1 MIKISDFKE
10 KDFSSV
16 KNLLIDGFSKNF
28 DNDINL
34 NFINNQSN
42 FGFVAINN
50 ETIIGFA
57 SIHIIEKL
65 NRRSCLIEDVV
76 VDKSERGK
84 GIGKLLLDKGIKQ
97 LKNSCLNK
105 KYKIIAYVKHDNYPS
120 IKIFNNLCFKNVGS
134 ENIKN
139 VNLIRFELQL

>member
-16 KNLLIDGFSKNF
+16 KNLLINGFSKNF

-34 NFINNQSN
+34 NFINDQSN
-42 FGFVAINN
+42 FGFVAVNN

-76 VDKSERGK
+76 VDKNERGK
-84 GIGKLLLDKGIKQ
+84 GIGKLLIEHLINFSKSK
-97 LKNSCLNK
+97 SCD
-105 KYKIIAYVKHDNYPS
+105 KIILNSKES
-120 IKIFNNLCFKNVGS
+120 
-134 ENIKN
+134 NISFYNKLGFVQN
-139 VNLIRFELQL
+139 EIQMIIRN

>member
-16 KNLLIDGFSKNF
+16 KNLLINGFSKNF

-34 NFINNQSN
+34 NFINDQSN
-42 FGFVAINN
+42 FGFVAVNN

-76 VDKSERGK
+76 VDKNERGK
-84 GIGKLLLDKGIKQ
+84 GIGKLLIEHLINFSKSK
-97 LKNSCLNK
+97 SCD
-105 KYKIIAYVKHDNYPS
+105 KIILNSKESNMPFYNKLGFVQNE
-120 IKIFNNLCFKNVGS
+120 IQMI
-134 ENIKN
+134 
-139 VNLIRFELQL
+139 IRN

>member
-1 MIKISDFKE
+1 MIKISNFKE

-16 KNLLIDGFSKNF
+16 QKLLIDGFSKNF
-28 DNDINL
+28 DKNINL

-42 FGFVAINN
+42 FGFIAVNN

-84 GIGKLLLDKGIKQ
+84 GVGKLLIEHLINFSKSK
-97 LKNSCLNK
+97 SCD
-105 KYKIIAYVKHDNYPS
+105 KIILNSKES
-120 IKIFNNLCFKNVGS
+120 
-134 ENIKN
+134 NIPFYNKLGFVQN
-139 VNLIRFELQL
+139 EIQMIIRN

>member
-1 MIKISDFKE
+1 MIKISDFKK
-10 KDFSSV
+10 KDFSIV

-76 VDKSERGK
+76 VDKKERGK
-84 GIGKLLLDKGIKQ
+84 GIGKLLIEHLINFSKSK
-97 LKNSCLNK
+97 SCD
-105 KYKIIAYVKHDNYPS
+105 KIILNSKES
-120 IKIFNNLCFKNVGS
+120 
-134 ENIKN
+134 NIPFYNKLGFVQN
-139 VNLIRFELQL
+139 EIQMVIRN

>member
-1 MIKISDFKE
+1 VIKISDFKE

-16 KNLLIDGFSKNF
+16 KNLLINGFSKNF

-34 NFINNQSN
+34 NFINDQSN
-42 FGFVAINN
+42 FGFVAVNN

-76 VDKSERGK
+76 VDKNERGK
-84 GIGKLLLDKGIKQ
+84 GIGKLLIEHLINFSKSK
-97 LKNSCLNK
+97 SCD
-105 KYKIIAYVKHDNYPS
+105 KIILNSKES
-120 IKIFNNLCFKNVGS
+120 
-134 ENIKN
+134 NIPFYNKLGFVQN
-139 VNLIRFELQL
+139 EIQMIIRN

>member
-1 MIKISDFKE
+1 VIKISDFKE

-84 GIGKLLLDKGIKQ
+84 GIGKLLIEHLINFSKSK
-97 LKNSCLNK
+97 SCD
-105 KYKIIAYVKHDNYPS
+105 KIILNSKES
-120 IKIFNNLCFKNVGS
+120 
-134 ENIKN
+134 NIPFYNKLGFVQN
-139 VNLIRFELQL
+139 EIQMIIRN

>member
-50 ETIIGFA
+50 ESIIGFA

-84 GIGKLLLDKGIKQ
+84 GVGKLLIEHLINFSKSK
-97 LKNSCLNK
+97 SCD
-105 KYKIIAYVKHDNYPS
+105 KIILNSKES
-120 IKIFNNLCFKNVGS
+120 
-134 ENIKN
+134 NIPFYNKLGFVQN
-139 VNLIRFELQL
+139 EIQMIIRN

>member
-34 NFINNQSN
+34 NFINDQSN
-42 FGFVAINN
+42 FGFVAVNN

-76 VDKSERGK
+76 VDKNERGK
-84 GIGKLLLDKGIKQ
+84 GIGKLLIEHLINFSKSK
-97 LKNSCLNK
+97 SCD
-105 KYKIIAYVKHDNYPS
+105 KIILNSKES
-120 IKIFNNLCFKNVGS
+120 
-134 ENIKN
+134 NIPFYNKLGFVQN
-139 VNLIRFELQL
+139 EIQMIIRN

>member
-76 VDKSERGK
+76 VDKKERGK
-84 GIGKLLLDKGIKQ
+84 GIGKLLIEHLINFSKSK
-97 LKNSCLNK
+97 SCD
-105 KYKIIAYVKHDNYPS
+105 KIILNSKESNIPFYNKLGFVKNE
-120 IKIFNNLCFKNVGS
+120 IQMI
-134 ENIKN
+134 
-139 VNLIRFELQL
+139 IRN

>member
-16 KNLLIDGFSKNF
+16 KNLLINGFSKNF

-84 GIGKLLLDKGIKQ
+84 GIGKLLIEHLINFSKSK
-97 LKNSCLNK
+97 SCD
-105 KYKIIAYVKHDNYPS
+105 KIILNSKES
-120 IKIFNNLCFKNVGS
+120 
-134 ENIKN
+134 NIPFYNKLGFVQN
-139 VNLIRFELQL
+139 EIQMIIRN

>member
-34 NFINNQSN
+34 NFIDNQSN

-84 GIGKLLLDKGIKQ
+84 GIGKLLIEHLINFSKSK
-97 LKNSCLNK
+97 SCD
-105 KYKIIAYVKHDNYPS
+105 KIILNSKES
-120 IKIFNNLCFKNVGS
+120 
-134 ENIKN
+134 NIPFYNKLGFVQN
-139 VNLIRFELQL
+139 EIQMIIRN

>member
-84 GIGKLLLDKGIKQ
+84 GIGKLLIEHLINFSKSK
-97 LKNSCLNK
+97 SCD
-105 KYKIIAYVKHDNYPS
+105 KIILNSKES
-120 IKIFNNLCFKNVGS
+120 
-134 ENIKN
+134 NIPFYNKLGFVQN
-139 VNLIRFELQL
+139 EIQMIIRS

>member
-84 GIGKLLLDKGIKQ
+84 GIGKLLIEHLINFSKSK
-97 LKNSCLNK
+97 SCD
-105 KYKIIAYVKHDNYPS
+105 KIILNSKES
-120 IKIFNNLCFKNVGS
+120 
-134 ENIKN
+134 NIPFYNKLGFVQN
-139 VNLIRFELQL
+139 EIQMIIRN

>member
-1 MIKISDFKE
+1 MIKISNFKE

-16 KNLLIDGFSKNF
+16 QKLLIDGFSKNF
-28 DNDINL
+28 YKNINL

-42 FGFVAINN
+42 FGFIAVNN

-84 GIGKLLLDKGIKQ
+84 GVGKLLIEHLINFSKSK
-97 LKNSCLNK
+97 SCD
-105 KYKIIAYVKHDNYPS
+105 KIILNSKES
-120 IKIFNNLCFKNVGS
+120 
-134 ENIKN
+134 NIPFYNKLGFVQN
-139 VNLIRFELQL
+139 EIQMIIRN

>member
-16 KNLLIDGFSKNF
+16 KNLLINGFSKNF

-34 NFINNQSN
+34 NFINDQSN
-42 FGFVAINN
+42 FGFVAVNN

-76 VDKSERGK
+76 VDKNERGK
-84 GIGKLLLDKGIKQ
+84 GIGKLLIEHLINFSKSK
-97 LKNSCLNK
+97 SCD
-105 KYKIIAYVKHDNYPS
+105 KIILNSKES
-120 IKIFNNLCFKNVGS
+120 
-134 ENIKN
+134 NIPFYNKLGLVQN
-139 VNLIRFELQL
+139 EIHMIIRN

>member
-84 GIGKLLLDKGIKQ
+84 GIGKLLIEHLINFSKSKSCDKIV
-97 LKNSCLNK
+97 LNSKESNK
-105 KYKIIAYVKHDNYPS
+105 
-120 IKIFNNLCFKNVGS
+120 FNLSYGDP
-134 ENIKN
+134 
-139 VNLIRFELQL
+139 

>member
-1 MIKISDFKE
+1 MVIKISDFKE

-16 KNLLIDGFSKNF
+16 KNLLINGFSKNF

-76 VDKSERGK
+76 VDKNERGK
-84 GIGKLLLDKGIKQ
+84 GIGKLLIEHLINFSKSK
-97 LKNSCLNK
+97 SCD
-105 KYKIIAYVKHDNYPS
+105 KIILNSKES
-120 IKIFNNLCFKNVGS
+120 
-134 ENIKN
+134 NIPFYNKLGFVQN
-139 VNLIRFELQL
+139 EIQMIIRN

>member
-1 MIKISDFKE
+1 MVIKISDFKE

-16 KNLLIDGFSKNF
+16 KNLLINGFSKNF

-34 NFINNQSN
+34 NFINDQSN
-42 FGFVAINN
+42 FGFVAVNN

-76 VDKSERGK
+76 VDKNERGK
-84 GIGKLLLDKGIKQ
+84 GIGKLLIEHLINFSKSK
-97 LKNSCLNK
+97 SCD
-105 KYKIIAYVKHDNYPS
+105 KIILNSKES
-120 IKIFNNLCFKNVGS
+120 
-134 ENIKN
+134 NIN
-139 VNLIRFELQL
+139 F

>member
-16 KNLLIDGFSKNF
+16 KNLLINGFSKNF

-34 NFINNQSN
+34 NFINDQSN
-42 FGFVAINN
+42 FGFVAVNN

-76 VDKSERGK
+76 VDKNERGK
-84 GIGKLLLDKGIKQ
+84 GIGKLLIEHLINFSKSK
-97 LKNSCLNK
+97 SCD
-105 KYKIIAYVKHDNYPS
+105 KIILNSKES
-120 IKIFNNLCFKNVGS
+120 
-134 ENIKN
+134 NIPFYNKLGFVQN
-139 VNLIRFELQL
+139 EIQMILRN

>member
-1 MIKISDFKE
+1 VIKISDFKE

-34 NFINNQSN
+34 NFINNQIN
-42 FGFVAINN
+42 FGFVAVNN
-50 ETIIGFA
+50 ETIVGFA

-76 VDKSERGK
+76 VDKNERGK
-84 GIGKLLLDKGIKQ
+84 GIGKLLIDHLINFSKSK
-97 LKNSCLNK
+97 SCD
-105 KYKIIAYVKHDNYPS
+105 KIILNSKES
-120 IKIFNNLCFKNVGS
+120 
-134 ENIKN
+134 NIPFYNKLGFVQN
-139 VNLIRFELQL
+139 EIQMIIRN

>member
-84 GIGKLLLDKGIKQ
+84 GIGKLLIEHLINFSKSKSCDKIV
-97 LKNSCLNK
+97 LNSKESNIPFYSKLGFVQNEIQM
-105 KYKIIAYVKHDNYPS
+105 IIRN
-120 IKIFNNLCFKNVGS
+120 
-134 ENIKN
+134 
-139 VNLIRFELQL
+139 

>member
-84 GIGKLLLDKGIKQ
+84 GIGKLLIEHLINFSK
-97 LKNSCLNK
+97 S
-105 KYKIIAYVKHDNYPS
+105 KYCDKIILNSKES
-120 IKIFNNLCFKNVGS
+120 
-134 ENIKN
+134 NIPFYNKLGFVQN
-139 VNLIRFELQL
+139 EIQMIIRN

>member
-1 MIKISDFKE
+1 VIKISDFKE

-34 NFINNQSN
+34 NFINNQIN
-42 FGFVAINN
+42 FGFVAVNN
-50 ETIIGFA
+50 ETIVGFA

-76 VDKSERGK
+76 VDKNERGK
-84 GIGKLLLDKGIKQ
+84 GIGKLLIEHLINFSK
-97 LKNSCLNK
+97 S
-105 KYKIIAYVKHDNYPS
+105 KYCDKIILNSKES
-120 IKIFNNLCFKNVGS
+120 
-134 ENIKN
+134 NIPFYNKLGFVQN
-139 VNLIRFELQL
+139 EIQMIIRN

>member
-16 KNLLIDGFSKNF
+16 KNLLIAGFSKNF

-84 GIGKLLLDKGIKQ
+84 GIGKLLIEHLINFSKSK
-97 LKNSCLNK
+97 SCD
-105 KYKIIAYVKHDNYPS
+105 KIILNSKES
-120 IKIFNNLCFKNVGS
+120 
-134 ENIKN
+134 NIPFYNKLGFVQN
-139 VNLIRFELQL
+139 EIQMIIRN

>member
-84 GIGKLLLDKGIKQ
+84 GIGKLLIKH
-97 LKNSCLNK
+97 LINFSKSKSCD
-105 KYKIIAYVKHDNYPS
+105 KIILNSKES
-120 IKIFNNLCFKNVGS
+120 
-134 ENIKN
+134 NIPFYNKLGFVQN
-139 VNLIRFELQL
+139 EIQMIIRN

>member
-1 MIKISDFKE
+1 MINISDFKE

-84 GIGKLLLDKGIKQ
+84 GIGKLLIEHLINFSKSK
-97 LKNSCLNK
+97 SCD
-105 KYKIIAYVKHDNYPS
+105 KIILNSKES
-120 IKIFNNLCFKNVGS
+120 
-134 ENIKN
+134 NIPFYNKLGFVQN
-139 VNLIRFELQL
+139 EIQMIIRN

>member
-16 KNLLIDGFSKNF
+16 KNLLIAGFSKNF

-34 NFINNQSN
+34 NFIDNQSN

-84 GIGKLLLDKGIKQ
+84 GIGKLLIEHLINFSKSK
-97 LKNSCLNK
+97 SCD
-105 KYKIIAYVKHDNYPS
+105 KIILNSKES
-120 IKIFNNLCFKNVGS
+120 
-134 ENIKN
+134 NIPFYNKLGFVQN
-139 VNLIRFELQL
+139 EIQMIIRN

>member
-34 NFINNQSN
+34 NFINNQIN
-42 FGFVAINN
+42 FGFVAVNN
-50 ETIIGFA
+50 ETIVGFA

-76 VDKSERGK
+76 VDKNERGK
-84 GIGKLLLDKGIKQ
+84 GIGKLLIEHLINFSK
-97 LKNSCLNK
+97 S
-105 KYKIIAYVKHDNYPS
+105 KYCDKIILNSKES
-120 IKIFNNLCFKNVGS
+120 
-134 ENIKN
+134 NIPFYNKLGFVQN
-139 VNLIRFELQL
+139 EIQMIIRN

>member
-1 MIKISDFKE
+1 VIKISDFKE

-84 GIGKLLLDKGIKQ
+84 GIGKLLIEHLINFSKSK
-97 LKNSCLNK
+97 SCD
-105 KYKIIAYVKHDNYPS
+105 KIILNSKES
-120 IKIFNNLCFKNVGS
+120 
-134 ENIKN
+134 NIPFYNKLGFVQN
-139 VNLIRFELQL
+139 EIQMIIRS

>member
-84 GIGKLLLDKGIKQ
+84 GIGKLLIEHLINFSKSK
-97 LKNSCLNK
+97 SCD
-105 KYKIIAYVKHDNYPS
+105 KIILNSKES
-120 IKIFNNLCFKNVGS
+120 
-134 ENIKN
+134 NIPFYNKLGFVQN
-139 VNLIRFELQL
+139 EIQMIIRK

>member
-1 MIKISDFKE
+1 VIKISDFKE

-76 VDKSERGK
+76 VDKKERSK
-84 GIGKLLLDKGIKQ
+84 GIGKLLIEHLINFSKSK
-97 LKNSCLNK
+97 SCD
-105 KYKIIAYVKHDNYPS
+105 KIILNSKES
-120 IKIFNNLCFKNVGS
+120 
-134 ENIKN
+134 NIPFYNKLGFVQN
-139 VNLIRFELQL
+139 EIQMVIRN

>member
-1 MIKISDFKE
+1 VIKISDFKE

-76 VDKSERGK
+76 VDKKERGK
-84 GIGKLLLDKGIKQ
+84 GIGKLLIKH
-97 LKNSCLNK
+97 LINFSKSKSCD
-105 KYKIIAYVKHDNYPS
+105 KIILNSKES
-120 IKIFNNLCFKNVGS
+120 
-134 ENIKN
+134 NIPFYNKLGFVQN
-139 VNLIRFELQL
+139 EIQMIIRS

>member
-28 DNDINL
+28 DNDKNL
-34 NFINNQSN
+34 NFIDNQSN

-84 GIGKLLLDKGIKQ
+84 GIGKLLIKH
-97 LKNSCLNK
+97 LINFSKSKSCD
-105 KYKIIAYVKHDNYPS
+105 KIILNSKES
-120 IKIFNNLCFKNVGS
+120 
-134 ENIKN
+134 NIPFYNKLGFVQN
-139 VNLIRFELQL
+139 EIQMIIRN